1 MDAVSSLKEH
11 MMTTRSDES
20 SLLLDKNVSENL
32 HLNETNR
39 HKKYIDPIKAE
50 KRIKLRNR
58 RNKTAEIFFSMII
71 IFIIFILGLLLYETI
86 STSIGWLDVDFLLGR
101 LSIRPE
107 KAGIK
112 SVIIGSALL
121 MVVVAP
127 VTLAAGVA
135 TAIFLEEYAKKGRA
149 NALISVNIAN
159 LAGVPSVIFGLLGLT
174 VFGRLFNL
182 GSSILAGGLTL
193 SLLVL
198 PNVVVSSQ
206 EAIKAVPNYLR
217 EASYGL
223 GASKWTTVRKIVLPS
238 AIPGIM
244 TGSILALSRA
254 IGETAPL
261 VVLGIPTLILKT
273 PGSIM
278 DDFTALPIQIYYWTL
293 DTVLTAEYANL
304 AAATIIVLLTILFL
318 LNSVA
323 IIIRNKFQRRY

>member
-1 MDAVSSLKEH
+1 MDSGVNTLKDQGRE
-11 MMTTRSDES
+11 
-20 SLLLDKNVSENL
+20 KF
-32 HLNETNR
+32 LND
-39 HKKYIDPIKAE
+39 KKYIDLNKSKE
-50 KRIKLRNR
+50 RLQR
-58 RNKTAEIFFSMII
+58 RKMINFVAQGLFSLTI
-71 IFIIFILGLLLYETI
+71 IFIIFVLGLLLFNI
-86 STSIGWLDVDFLLGR
+86 IQLSIGWLDWEFLTGR
-101 LSIRPE
+101 LSISPE

-112 SVIIGSALL
+112 SVIMGSFML

-127 VTLAAGVA
+127 VTMIIGVA
-135 TAIFLEEYAKKGRA
+135 TAFFLEEYAKKGTIHTM
-149 NALISVNIAN
+149 ISLNISN

-174 VFGRLFNL
+174 VFGRMFGL

-223 GASKWTTVRKIVLPS
+223 GATKWTTIRKIVLPS

-261 VVLGIPTLILKT
+261 VVLGIPTLILKF
-273 PGSIM
+273 PESFM

-293 DTVLTAEYANL
+293 DTVLTKEYANL
-304 AAATIIVLLTILFL
+304 AAATIIILLIVLFL
-318 LNSVA
+318 LNATA
-323 IIIRNKFQRRY
+323 IVIRNKFQRRN